1 MPIIHLHFTRKAL
14 DVLPPP
20 ENGKQQEY
28 KDITQPHLRVM
39 RYPQSISFLFKATH
53 RYQPISETLGTYP
66 YMSIQDARDAVY
78 QRMQELH
85 SDSFSL
91 GKNKRLKEIYQ
102 TLYLTD
108 IKLNKRNTAS
118 ELYKVQKHILP
129 RFGECKIGKVERQD
143 IEAFKLDLCSH
154 LKPSSV
160 NKVLS
165 ALSRMF
171 TLAVEH
177 RYLAANP
184 MSGVKRLKENNHRHR
199 VLTSD
204 ERIRFIAAC
213 LETQNPGAYALLL
226 SLYTGMRIGEVL
238 SIKTPNIHLD
248 AGYLVLPVTKNG
260 QQHVV
265 PLSTHAIATIK
276 EQQRTSGIKDF
287 LFFSLSRPDVPLSYP
302 RYVFEQICKRADI
315 QGLCIHDLRRTFAT
329 TLLQETGDLALAA
342 QALNHNSLETTRIYA
357 RYQVNELIARIN
369 GIQEKW
375 GSVHHR

>member
-1 MPIIHLHFTRKAL
+1 
-14 DVLPPP
+14 
-20 ENGKQQEY
+20 
-28 KDITQPHLRVM
+28 
-39 RYPQSISFLFKATH
+39 
-53 RYQPISETLGTYP
+53 
-66 YMSIQDARDAVY
+66 
-78 QRMQELH
+78 
-85 SDSFSL
+85 
-91 GKNKRLKEIYQ
+91 
-102 TLYLTD
+102 
-108 IKLNKRNTAS
+108 
-118 ELYKVQKHILP
+118 
-129 RFGECKIGKVERQD
+129 
-143 IEAFKLDLCSH
+143 
-154 LKPSSV
+154 
-160 NKVLS
+160 
-165 ALSRMF
+165 MF

-177 RYLAANP
+177 RYLATNP

-204 ERIRFIAAC
+204 ERQRFIAAC

-265 PLSTHAIATIK
+265 PLSTHAIAAIK

-302 RYVFEQICKRADI
+302 RYAFEQICKRADI